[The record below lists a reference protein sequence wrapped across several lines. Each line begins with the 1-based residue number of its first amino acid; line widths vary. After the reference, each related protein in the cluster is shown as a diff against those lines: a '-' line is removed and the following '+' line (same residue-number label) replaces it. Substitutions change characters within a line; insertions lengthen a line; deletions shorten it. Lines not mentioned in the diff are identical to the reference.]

1 MKKTALFVFSS
12 TFIFLIIG
20 IALVIYFFTRK
31 SKTDE
36 TEETEE
42 TGDLPT
48 VKDAG
53 VELVLNPADAADKV
67 EKYSIFKTEYALGV
81 ASAKNIDIK
90 LTWTNGPTFASVNS
104 LIFIHKANGNKV
116 REDVKTTDNIDSN
129 ASNEL
134 IFKGSDMTLLTND
147 QDIVGTNTIDMYWN
161 KIDDNTNKLTTI
173 SFPVTQE
180 HLDTPFNLTEVKKVT
195 VPVQL
200 SSASQTQAG
209 VMATYTNYY
218 ILPYFYDKPVYNRKV
233 NNDNGFNIIQTDG
246 GVKQTIGGVDTFYIV
261 EGLGKKFLSKDKDG
275 NTLLRY
281 DKVWKSQNEI
291 FGSMS
296 TLVKSAITVRDVK
309 PFKYE
314 FIIKHLDYLATQ
326 PQHDIAAHIHNVKLY
341 DFSDN
346 LIKKVTNNDIEF
358 NIKPEHKVNSSD
370 YLGAWKSKTYEVGS
384 KLFTITSDKPV
395 KKLTVEYGRPRYAP
409 GWTIKE
415 NGLIRFEDVRNHS
428 TAETPTPVTYTYT
441 LSRFD
446 DGIGHLWYSGYYD
459 ISEMEDIGMEYGLI
473 NPNNTHSWQNDINTY
488 EGCRLRAKEKGYSA
502 FGFQSIYHGSTG
514 KQGTCWLRQVPGEG
528 VYTFKSLDPTG
539 EGGKR
544 DNHVQGCVEKG
555 KKVSNKCQ

>member
-1 MKKTALFVFSS
+1 MKKTSPLFFSGVF
-12 TFIFLIIG
+12 FLIIG

-31 SKTDE
+31 SKTG
-36 TEETEE
+36 ETEE

-53 VELVLNPADAADKV
+53 IELVLNPADAADKV
-67 EKYSIFKTEYALGV
+67 EEYSMFKTEYALGA

-90 LTWTNGPTFASVNS
+90 LTWTNGPTFASVGS
-104 LIFIHKANGNKV
+104 LIFVHKANGNKV
-116 REDVKTTDNIDSN
+116 REDIITTDNVTSN

-134 IFKGSDMTLLTND
+134 IFKGSDMTLLTNE

-173 SFPVTQE
+173 SFTVTQE
-180 HLDTPFNLTEVKKVT
+180 HLDTPFNLTEVKKIT

-200 SSASQTQAG
+200 SSSSKASG
-209 VMATYTNYY
+209 DVIATYTNYY

-233 NNDNGFNIIQTDG
+233 NNNNGFNIIQTDG

-296 TLVKSAITVRDVK
+296 TLVKSAITVRDAK

-326 PQHDIAAHIHNVKLY
+326 PQHNIAAHINNVKLY
-341 DFSDN
+341 DFSDT
-346 LIKKVTNNDIEF
+346 LIKTVTNNDIEF
-358 NIKPEHKVNSSD
+358 DVEPKHKVNSSD
-370 YLGAWKSKTYEVGS
+370 YLGAWKSNTYNVGDR
-384 KLFTITSDKPV
+384 LFTITSDKPV

-415 NGLIRFEDVRNHS
+415 NGLIRFEDVRNHG
-428 TAETPTPVTYTYT
+428 TGELPTPVTYTYT

-459 ISEMEDIGMEYGLI
+459 VSEMEDIGMEYGLI
-473 NPNNTHSWQNDINTY
+473 NPNNTHSWQYDINTY
-488 EGCRLRAKEKGYSA
+488 EGCRLRAKETNGYNA
-502 FGFQSIYHGSTG
+502 FGFQSIYHTDTND

-528 VYTFKSLDPTG
+528 TYTFKSLDPTG

-544 DNHVQGCVEKG
+544 DNHVTGCAEKG

>member
-1 MKKTALFVFSS
+1 MKKQAILFSGAL
-12 TFIFLIIG
+12 ILLIIG

-31 SKTDE
+31 SKT
-36 TEETEE
+36 EE

-53 VELVLNPADAADKV
+53 IELVLNPADTADKV
-67 EKYSIFKTEYALGV
+67 EEYSIFKTEYALGA

-90 LTWTNGPTFASVNS
+90 LTWTNGPTFATVGS
-104 LIFIHKANGNKV
+104 LIFVHKAKGNKV
-116 REDVKTTDNIDSN
+116 REDVKTVDNLESN

-134 IFKGSDMTLLTND
+134 ILKGSDITLTND
-147 QDIVGTNTIDMYWN
+147 QDIVGDNTIDMYWN
-161 KIDDNTNKLTTI
+161 KIDDTNNKLTTI
-173 SFPVTQE
+173 SFKITQE
-180 HLDTPFNLTEVKKVT
+180 HLDIPFNLTEVKNVT

-209 VMATYTNYY
+209 VIATYTDYY
-218 ILPYFYDKPVYNRKV
+218 ILPYFYNKPVYNRKA
-233 NNDNGFNIIQTDG
+233 NDNNGFNIIQTDG
-246 GVKQTIGGVDTFYIV
+246 GQKQTIDGVDTFYIIQ
-261 EGLGKKFLSKDKDG
+261 GLGKKFLSKDKDG

-281 DKVWKSQNEI
+281 DKKWKSRNEI

-296 TLVKSAITVRDVK
+296 TLVKSAITVRDAK

-326 PQHDIAAHIHNVKLY
+326 PQHNIAAHIHNVKLY
-341 DFSDN
+341 DFSDT

-358 NIKPEHKVNSSD
+358 NIKPKHKENSSD
-370 YLGAWKSKTYEVGS
+370 YLGAWKSKTYNVGDR
-384 KLFTITSDKPV
+384 LFTITSDKPV

-428 TAETPTPVTYTYT
+428 SEELPTPVTYTYT

-488 EGCRLRAKEKGYSA
+488 EGCRLRAKEKGYNA
-502 FGFQSIYHGSTG
+502 FGFQSIYHTDTND